1 MGTTL
6 LLFWMASAA
15 AKLVQLINFDHNHAI
30 FSFHS
35 DQLHSSHKKKS
46 FVLFRNLLQEQG
58 AISQQEGVG
67 DLHGKGGDDTFL
79 EQCAR
84 GLSCNGLRYVALS
97 C

>member
-6 LLFWMASAA
+6 LLFWVASAA
-15 AKLVQLINFDHNHAI
+15 AKLVQLINFNHNNTI
-30 FSFHS
+30 FSFHPG
-35 DQLHSSHKKKS
+35 QLHSSQEKKS

-67 DLHGKGGDDTFL
+67 DLHGKGGDATFL

-84 GLSCNGLRYVALS
+84 GLSCDGLR
-97 C
+97 